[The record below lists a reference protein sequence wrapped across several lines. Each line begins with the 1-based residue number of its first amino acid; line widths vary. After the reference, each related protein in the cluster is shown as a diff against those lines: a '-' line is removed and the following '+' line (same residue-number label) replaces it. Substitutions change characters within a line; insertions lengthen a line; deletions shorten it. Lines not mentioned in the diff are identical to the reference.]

1 MTLEEI
7 IQEVDD
13 GGVFIGEYEYIKK
26 LLKYI
31 DSEINVPFSLI
42 HHKAIEFKKN
52 NNDYVI
58 NLCKK

>member
-1 MTLEEI
+1 MNLKLIKDEI
-7 IQEVDD
+7 ED
-13 GGVFIGEYEYIKK
+13 GEVFIGEYEEIKE

-31 DSEINVPFSLI
+31 DSEINIPFSLI